1 MLSPWLGGGYT
12 KYYEQLSME
21 YIETWQTI
29 MQRKNIFEIRSMNST
44 RYFYTV
50 KRNAEGKLIYLVDGL
65 DYGTEDFAYPGTY
78 IEEEMI
84 PYINKALSGK
94 KVYSQDIL
102 DTTWGHI
109 FTACYQVKDTDTGEI
124 IGALCIETDVES
136 TYAFIEKCNQKAM
149 RAAVYGSV
157 VVIIILMC
165 SCIYLQMEHKK
176 RDERARELE
185 NMTNA
190 ALSADRAKSTF
201 LFDMSHD
208 IRTPM
213 NAIIGY
219 LNLARRHLDDR
230 EKVIAYMD
238 KIDKCSSSLLS
249 LLNNELDLAR
259 IKGDKTETEEVPVNI
274 GDAFRDCV
282 EMFENTAE
290 ESGQNLVVSCA
301 LSRPQIYMDKTH
313 FPRIRQRLSVSV

>member
-124 IGALCIETDVES
+124 IGALCIETDVE
-136 TYAFIEKCNQKAM
+136 
-149 RAAVYGSV
+149 
-157 VVIIILMC
+157 
-165 SCIYLQMEHKK
+165 
-176 RDERARELE
+176 
-185 NMTNA
+185 
-190 ALSADRAKSTF
+190 
-201 LFDMSHD
+201 
-208 IRTPM
+208 
-213 NAIIGY
+213 
-219 LNLARRHLDDR
+219 
-230 EKVIAYMD
+230 
-238 KIDKCSSSLLS
+238 
-249 LLNNELDLAR
+249 
-259 IKGDKTETEEVPVNI
+259 
-274 GDAFRDCV
+274 
-282 EMFENTAE
+282 
-290 ESGQNLVVSCA
+290 
-301 LSRPQIYMDKTH
+301 
-313 FPRIRQRLSVSV
+313 

>member
-1 MLSPWLGGGYT
+1 MADNNV
-12 KYYEQLSME
+12 K
-21 YIETWQTI
+21 
-29 MQRKNIFEIRSMNST
+29 KKHIF
-44 RYFYTV
+44 
-50 KRNAEGKLIYLVDGL
+50 
-65 DYGTEDFAYPGTY
+65 
-78 IEEEMI
+78 
-84 PYINKALSGK
+84 YINKALSGK

-109 FTACYQVKDTDTGEI
+109 FTACYPVKDTDTGEI

-185 NMTNA
+185 NMANA

-201 LFDMSHD
+201 LFNMSHD

-249 LLNNELDLAR
+249 LLNNVLDLAR
-259 IKGDKTETEEVPVNI
+259 IEGDKTETEEVPVNI
-274 GDAFRDCV
+274 VDAFRDCV

-290 ESGQNLVVSCA
+290 ESGQNLVVLCA